1 MSVEHLTLLLFLFH
15 HLSESQRK
23 TLVVEIC
30 QCLIRIHAR
39 IKDKTTTYSPLLISR
54 LLVLLD
60 YILYQFDEPS
70 PVLLHLIENSLLNI
84 NSKLKSSNDQNL
96 KSTSNISF
104 SIDNAMPLYPAIDS
118 IEKFYIKFKAFQTNL
133 KIKPQENVLTK
144 SSLLVKPCFYSLKTT
159 DLSLLIDNATRASK
173 FRLDFFN
180 EIIDYNL
187 FYNCLFELVKLSS
200 DINNKFRP
208 SVVNETFTNKEYV
221 SIIYNF
227 VFSWSLLNP
236 LIEST
241 RIDMPNFGTLPV
253 SKQFLSKVLNEIF
266 VTLTNEKDQEL
277 KTVGEEN
284 NYELIQVLRV
294 AFSLN
299 GGAFSDL
306 NSKFSLSSIF
316 GKKII

>member
-118 IEKFYIKFKAFQTNL
+118 IEKFYIKFKTFQTNL
-133 KIKPQENVLTK
+133 KFKPQENVSTK

-173 FRLDFFN
+173 FRLDF
-180 EIIDYNL
+180 
-187 FYNCLFELVKLSS
+187 S
-200 DINNKFRP
+200 
-208 SVVNETFTNKEYV
+208 
-221 SIIYNF
+221 
-227 VFSWSLLNP
+227 

-241 RIDMPNFGTLPV
+241 RIDMLNFGTLPV

-277 KTVGEEN
+277 KTVGAEN

-294 AFSLN
+294 AFSSN
-299 GGAFSDL
+299 GGASSDL